1 MSSRSR
7 ESFVE
12 ALWRRASDPK
22 WLGLALVV
30 AGGFGV
36 LSVLD
41 VSRAMAPAERFAGSL
56 AASLA
61 VMVAAQAGLSANQA
75 QKNARWWAPLSRG
88 EAGPRDALLT
98 VVGVWLVAVI
108 PSMWLVAGAVPS
120 RAIGAVE
127 VPEGETAERF
137 VADAPE
143 AGLPVSL
150 GAGLRVDSVD
160 ASTMTADV
168 RAVFADGRSGDVA
181 SVELGDRFRLG
192 QRTLTF
198 DGMQAQ
204 PVLGEVVLQATP
216 PDGAAPL
223 SLTMRPQGRE
233 DLPDGSSVELRSASG
248 SYLGQLGPA
257 VEVVVR
263 DAAGDLVRSA
273 WLFAEHPAFESRH
286 VVEGWTFSLDELRP
300 RWVCAF
306 RVSLG
311 PTGAL
316 PVPALALG
324 WLVVVLVWMTA
335 SRSTVLRWSIQERS
349 S

>member
-30 AGGFGV
+30 AGAFGV
-36 LSVLD
+36 LSVMD
-41 VSRAMAPAERFAGSL
+41 VSRAMAPAERFAGAL
-56 AASLA
+56 AASLG
-61 VMVAAQAGLSANQA
+61 VMVAAQAGLSANGP
-75 QKNARWWAPLSRG
+75 QKRARWWASLAAG
-88 EAGPRDALLT
+88 EVGPREALLT

-127 VPEGETAERF
+127 VPEGETSERF

-160 ASTMTADV
+160 ASSMTAEV

-181 SVELGDRFRLG
+181 SVAVGDRLRLG

-198 DGMQAQ
+198 DGMRAQ

-216 PDGAAPL
+216 PDGGAPL
-223 SLTMRPQGRE
+223 SLAMRPQGRE
-233 DLPDGSSVELRSASG
+233 DLPDGGSVELRSASG

-273 WLFAEHPAFESRH
+273 WLFAEHPTFEGRH
-286 VVEGWTFSLDELRP
+286 VAEGWTFSLHELRP

-316 PVPALALG
+316 PVPAFALG
-324 WLVVVLVWMTA
+324 WLGLVVLWMAA
-335 SRSTVLRWSIQERS
+335 SRRTPLRWSIQERIS
-349 S
+349 